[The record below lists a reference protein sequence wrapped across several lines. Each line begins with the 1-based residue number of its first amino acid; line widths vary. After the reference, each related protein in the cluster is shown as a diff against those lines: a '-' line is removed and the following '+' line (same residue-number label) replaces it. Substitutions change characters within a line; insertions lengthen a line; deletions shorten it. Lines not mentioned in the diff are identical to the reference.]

1 MFASEKPLRKFYR
14 TFTCILCAFLKASTC
29 IFSILTLNIFPI
41 ISLWQKFI
49 HTERDPDHK
58 FSTNLQK
65 QKRDFIGVP
74 LTTLECT
81 VSDPRSQVKWYKG
94 DEEIPTNQP
103 DKYLFEKDSIGNHKL
118 IIRKPRKKDSGTYK
132 CRIKNTK
139 HVTKCSL
146 KIVGNVGLLP
156 FCDMLFF
163 VFKCFLHLIKF
174 LSSIPF
180 SCRLMY
186 TIHFYNFY

>member
-1 MFASEKPLRKFYR
+1 
-14 TFTCILCAFLKASTC
+14 
-29 IFSILTLNIFPI
+29 
-41 ISLWQKFI
+41 
-49 HTERDPDHK
+49 
-58 FSTNLQK
+58 
-65 QKRDFIGVP
+65 VP

-94 DEEIPTNQP
+94 DEEIPTDQP

-146 KIVGNVGLLP
+146 KIVGNVGVLP
-156 FCDMLFF
+156 FCDIL
-163 VFKCFLHLIKF
+163 VCLIF
-174 LSSIPF
+174 HYILNGIQ
-180 SCRLMY
+180 C
-186 TIHFYNFY
+186 NFTS

>member
-1 MFASEKPLRKFYR
+1 MFRYIYIYIYICKFYG
-14 TFTCILCAFLKASTC
+14 TFTCLLCAFLKASTC
-29 IFSILTLNIFPI
+29 IYFILTSNIFPI
-41 ISLWQKFI
+41 ILLWRKFI
-49 HTERDPDHK
+49 HPERDPDHK

-94 DEEIPTNQP
+94 DEEIPTDQP

-156 FCDMLFF
+156 FCDIF
-163 VFKCFLHLIKF
+163 VCLIYH
-174 LSSIPF
+174 
-180 SCRLMY
+180 Y
-186 TIHFYNFY
+186 TFYVS